1 MSDTGT
7 LSPVERFDVVVIG
20 GGSAGENIAGRCTDC
35 GATIAVVESDLVG
48 GECSYWACM
57 PSKALL
63 RPGEVLAEVRRVPGA
78 AAAVTGELDVGA
90 ALARRDDLAAHWR
103 DDDQAKWLAGAG
115 GVLVRGHGR
124 LVGERRVDV
133 ELSGGSGVRELEA
146 TRAVVVA
153 TGSSAV
159 VPPIAG
165 LGTVRA
171 WDSRAATSAQ
181 EVPAR
186 LLVVGGGVVG
196 VEMAQAWKRLGARE
210 VTIVD
215 DGPRLVTQFEPF
227 ASAQLRDAFVDE
239 GIDVVLDAS
248 VERVARERDAG
259 PVTLSLGDGRTFVGD
274 ELLVATG
281 RRPQTDDVGLDAVG
295 LVAGK
300 AVEVDDQ
307 LRATGVEG
315 GWLYAIGDCNGR
327 THLTHMGKYEARIA
341 ADVILRGASIE
352 AWADHR
358 AVPAV
363 VFTDPQ
369 LAMVGLTEAQARA
382 QGVDVRVVEHGT
394 GEVAGAAVH
403 GRGISGTCRLVVD
416 DARRVVVGATFTGP
430 GVGELLHAATI
441 AIVGEVPL
449 DTMWHAVPAFPTVS
463 EVWLRLLEAY
473 GL

>member
-1 MSDTGT
+1 M
-7 LSPVERFDVVVIG
+7 ERFDVIVIG
-20 GGSAGENIAGRCTDC
+20 GGSAGENIAGRCRDC
-35 GATIAVVESDLVG
+35 GASIAVVEAELVG

-78 AAAVTGELDVGA
+78 AAAITGGIDVRA
-90 ALARRDDLAAHWR
+90 ALDRRDEIAAHW
-103 DDDQAKWLAGAG
+103 DDVHQVKWLHGAG

-133 ELSGGSGVRELEA
+133 ELPDGAGVRELEA
-146 TRAVVVA
+146 TRGVVLA
-153 TGSSAV
+153 TGSVAAML
-159 VPPIAG
+159 PIDG
-165 LGTVRA
+165 LRDVRV
-171 WDSRAATSAQ
+171 WDNRDATSAQ
-181 EVPAR
+181 EVPER
-186 LLVVGGGVVG
+186 LLVLGGGPVG
-196 VEMAQAWKRLGARE
+196 VELAQAWKRLGARE
-210 VTIVD
+210 VTVID
-215 DGPRLVTQFEPF
+215 QAPRLVTHFEPF
-227 ASAQLRDAFVDE
+227 ASDQLRAAFTDE
-239 GIDVVLDAS
+239 GIAVVLDATA
-248 VERVARERDAG
+248 ERVTRTAPEG
-259 PVTLSLGDGRTFVGD
+259 EVTLTLRDGRTFTGD

-281 RRPQTDDVGLDAVG
+281 RRPNTDDLGLDAVG
-295 LVAGK
+295 LEGGK

-307 LRATGVEG
+307 LRAKGVDG

-327 THLTHMGKYEARIA
+327 TQLTHMGKYEARIA
-341 ADVILRGASIE
+341 ADAILHGATTE
-352 AWADHR
+352 AWAVGR
-358 AVPAV
+358 AVPGV

-369 LAMVGLTEAQARA
+369 LAMVGLTETEARE
-382 QGVDVRVVEHGT
+382 QGIDVRVVEHGT

-403 GRGISGTCRLVVD
+403 GVDITGTCRLVVD

-449 DTMWHAVPAFPTVS
+449 DTLWHAVPAFPTVS